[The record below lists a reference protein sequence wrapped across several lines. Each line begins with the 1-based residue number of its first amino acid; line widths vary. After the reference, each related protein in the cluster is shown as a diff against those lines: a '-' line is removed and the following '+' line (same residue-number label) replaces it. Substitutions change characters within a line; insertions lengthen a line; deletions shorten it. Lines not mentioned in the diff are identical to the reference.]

1 MTRRYQ
7 EGYFYPDSLKE
18 QVIREYQSGYSMNY
32 LRGKYDIKGCDT
44 IRRWLHAKGLRTIPQ
59 KNYLVKMTSSS
70 NNPSEKKNEQQPDI
84 EQLQKQLK
92 EAQFQL
98 EDAQIKAEML
108 ERLIE
113 LAEQRHQISI
123 RKKGGTR

>member
-1 MTRRYQ
+1 MTRTYK
-7 EGYFYPDSLKE
+7 EGRFYPDSFKD

-32 LRGKYDIKGCDT
+32 LRHKYEIKGSDT
-44 IRRWLHAKGLRTIPQ
+44 IRKWLHAKGLRTFPR
-59 KNYLVKMTSSS
+59 KNYLVKMTPSS
-70 NNPSEKKNEQQPDI
+70 NKPSEKQSGQQPDV

-92 EAQFQL
+92 AAQLQL

-123 RKKGGTR
+123 RKKDSTR

>member
-1 MTRRYQ
+1 MTRTYQ
-7 EGYFYPDSLKE
+7 EGYFYPASLKE

-32 LRGKYDIKGCDT
+32 LRIKYDIKGCDT

-59 KNYLVKMTSSS
+59 KNYLAKMTPSAS
-70 NNPSEKKNEQQPDI
+70 NQSPKNSGQQPDI
-84 EQLQKQLK
+84 EQLQQELK
-92 EAQFQL
+92 AAQQRL
-98 EDAQIKAEML
+98 EDAQIKAQML

-123 RKKGGTR
+123 RKKDGTR